1 MGAVSAVHP
10 SAVGRGTMGAVTG
23 RQMDPEELITS
34 ALAKIEE
41 GRHAAAV
48 GDLDAAIRLD
58 PDNPVAHNS
67 LALARVALGDFGGA
81 VIAYESA
88 IALDPGDVDAR
99 IGCAHAHVELDNR
112 SAAIEQ
118 LRIVLAGDDQNTQ
131 ALALRASCYERMGQ
145 HALAARDLSE
155 LLKQEPE
162 ADTLRLRMARSLAR
176 AELLKEAVE
185 EFDRLLGTLGPDPEV
200 CYDRGVAHMRLGQLR
215 HAVNDFSLTLDIEP
229 ENSRALQNRGNCLL
243 RLEMIEEA
251 LLDYDRLIKLGDSAV
266 ARFNRGIIHRR
277 LGNSNRARVDFSQA
291 VALGGSG
298 SIANRARRYLQPD

>member
-1 MGAVSAVHP
+1 
-10 SAVGRGTMGAVTG
+10 
-23 RQMDPEELITS
+23 MDPEELITS

-88 IALDPGDVDAR
+88 IALDAEDVDAR
-99 IGCAHAHVELDNR
+99 IGCAHAHVELGNR

-118 LRIVLAGDDQNTQ
+118 LRIVLSGDEQNAQ

-155 LLKQEPE
+155 LLKQEPD
-162 ADTLRLRMARSLAR
+162 ADTLRLRMARCLAR

-185 EFDRLLGTLGPDPEV
+185 EFDRLMGALGTDPEV

-243 RLEMIEEA
+243 RLELIEDA

-298 SIANRARRYLQPD
+298 NIANRARRYLQPD